1 MLTKYHLI
9 THVPHVVLRLCSRYV
24 SLEGIAVMTG
34 ATGTTEDDI
43 SEEEDVHRQAANRQ
57 GKMLY
62 I

>member
-1 MLTKYHLI
+1 
-9 THVPHVVLRLCSRYV
+9 
-24 SLEGIAVMTG
+24 MTG

-62 I
+62 IQSHQNMLYAQCKVIAVTPKTLTLNHAAK